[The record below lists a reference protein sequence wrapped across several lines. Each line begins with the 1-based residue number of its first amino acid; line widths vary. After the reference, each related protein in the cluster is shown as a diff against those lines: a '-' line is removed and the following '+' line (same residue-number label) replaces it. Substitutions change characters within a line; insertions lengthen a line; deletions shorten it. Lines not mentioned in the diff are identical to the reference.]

1 MYMRVI
7 WRMMMNV
14 SKVDYFDIKK
24 GDLVEI
30 KEFVK
35 SENGMCDY
43 YKVVL
48 PYTTKIHYLFTVE
61 LEL

>member
-1 MYMRVI
+1 MR
-7 WRMMMNV
+7 V

-24 GDLVEI
+24 GDMVEI

-35 SENGMCDY
+35 SENGLCDY

-48 PYTTKIHYLFTVE
+48 PLTTKVHYMFTVE
-61 LEL
+61 LGNDDE

>member
-1 MYMRVI
+1 
-7 WRMMMNV
+7 MNI

-24 GDLVEI
+24 GDIVEV

-35 SENGMCDY
+35 SENGLCDY

-48 PYTTKIHYLFTVE
+48 PNTTKVHYLFTVE
-61 LEL
+61 LELN

>member
-1 MYMRVI
+1 
-7 WRMMMNV
+7 MNV